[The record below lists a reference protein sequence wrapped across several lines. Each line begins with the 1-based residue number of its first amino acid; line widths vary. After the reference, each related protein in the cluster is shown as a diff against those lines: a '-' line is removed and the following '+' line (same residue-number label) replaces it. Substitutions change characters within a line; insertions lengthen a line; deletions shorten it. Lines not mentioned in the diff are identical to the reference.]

1 MASKRPN
8 PLRGPLLTLA
18 LMLGS
23 VALVVAVATFVDAH
37 AKPPHSTVAATS
49 DNATQ
54 GQRIVR

>member
-23 VALVVAVATFVDAH
+23 IGFVVAVATFVDAH
-37 AKPPHSTVAATS
+37 AKPPHSTVAAAP
-49 DNATQ
+49 DNAAQ